1 MNQEHQLSIGYTY
14 YFKGTTDIV
23 EPTPN
28 VEVTLKRFDNYID
41 LSNYLDN
48 YGTYTYKFN
57 VNDDNFNSLSTSV
70 NFDIYIAKLTTSTS
84 LDHDTNGGTAYTS
97 LDGAIIVSQNMTSQS
112 YIYVYGDAVIG
123 ELDSALTLEANT
135 ELYLPYSNTEGYE
148 VYNESTGLNDSSLE
162 QTNILNKNLTITI
175 NKGVTLTVK
184 GQLTIG
190 ADRGRAKDETIQG
203 ITRSSYSEVIVNGNI
218 EVYGTLW
225 CAGYISGTGKVE
237 AMTGSKI
244 YEPFVITDWRGGT
257 NAAGVYG
264 GALGGGDDE
273 VDNIVPFN
281 QYQMHNISVNLKINY
296 GVTYSGIA
304 SIRTNS
310 PAQWNSTLYPLI
322 GNEAILEIMDK
333 ESYIVKTY
341 DSLLDKTTLKL
352 NGNIEDNP
360 GQLIIEVPIFGDFP
374 ISTENLFFGISHNVK
389 IVVAN
394 ASTLKLK
401 YKYKMLPGSELIIE
415 ENATLNLEGK
425 LTIYKDWVDKPYLNS
440 NDSVGYDNA
449 IYPTGLPDGYITNK
463 GKLKVIGSIAGDL
476 YNIDNL
482 EGAILDLSNAKS
494 LQIETKEGY
503 NNASGSVL
511 FGKIIATYNETLNA
525 NCNGTNLEKKL
536 YAWNGSSWDL
546 QA

>member
-14 YFKGTTDIV
+14 YIKGTTDIV

-48 YGTYTYKFN
+48 YGTYTYTFN
-57 VNDDNFNSLSTSV
+57 VNDNNFNSLSTSV
-70 NFDIYIAKLTTSTS
+70 NFDIYIAKLTTSKS
-84 LDHDTNGGTAYTS
+84 LDHDTNDGTAYTS
-97 LDGAIIVSQNMTSQS
+97 LDDAIKDSKYVTSQS

-123 ELDSALTLEANT
+123 EKDSTLTLEANT
-135 ELYLPYSNTEGYE
+135 ELYLPYSSTEGYE

-162 QTNILNKNLTITI
+162 QENVLNKYLTITI
-175 NKGVTLTVK
+175 NEGVTLTVE

-190 ADRGRAKDETIQG
+190 ADRGRAKGETIQG
-203 ITRSSYSEVIVNGNI
+203 ITRSSYSEMIVNGDI
-218 EVYGTLW
+218 KVYGTLW
-225 CAGYISGTGKVE
+225 CAGYISGKGNIE
-237 AMTGSKI
+237 AMAKSKV

-296 GVTYSGIA
+296 DVTYNGIA

-322 GNEAILEIMDK
+322 GNGAILKLIDEK
-333 ESYIVKTY
+333 SYIVKSY
-341 DSLLDKTTLKL
+341 DPSLDKTTLKL

-425 LTIYKDWVDKPYLNS
+425 LTIYKDWVDEPYLNS
-440 NDSVGYDNA
+440 NGSVGYDNA

-503 NNASGSVL
+503 NNASSSVL
-511 FGKIIATYNETLNA
+511 LGKIIATYHETLNA
-525 NCNGTNLEKKL
+525 NCNGTNLENKL